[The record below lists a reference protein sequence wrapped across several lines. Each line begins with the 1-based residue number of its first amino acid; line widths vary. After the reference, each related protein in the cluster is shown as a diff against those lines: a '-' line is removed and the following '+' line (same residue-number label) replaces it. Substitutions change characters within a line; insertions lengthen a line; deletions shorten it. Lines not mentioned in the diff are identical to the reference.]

1 MEEHCSLASCLGL
14 LHMLS
19 YIPQDHLSMD
29 GTSYSSLDLPTSII
43 NQENAPIH
51 VHKSDKG
58 NFSIEAPF
66 PQVTL
71 VYMKLTKA
79 TTSTKGC

>member
-43 NQENAPIH
+43 NQENVPSPVCLPESILS
-51 VHKSDKG
+51 VTFPFLKS
-58 NFSIEAPF
+58 
-66 PQVTL
+66 L
-71 VYMKLTKA
+71 
-79 TTSTKGC
+79 